1 MGVKHRVFDDNEEI
15 EDITIEAVKPLANG
29 LDSLSDSGSD
39 SDSDAAPEA
48 VDLNSAR
55 KTAQNREKQ
64 AKLDDER
71 CISEICDLVLPFQ
84 FIADIPLLH
93 FGSKRAARRKTN
105 RRREEVKQ
113 TQAQQQQR
121 LSTQSKGK
129 GREQQ
134 QDDDGEAAGEALSD
148 AATTSRQRP
157 ASALKAAKLDPSL
170 FLQAEEALQQARENA
185 AREQKQMKTEQLS
198 SKQASSKRDKRK
210 AVRKATR
217 EGGLKKKVIGYVS
230 VALAC
235 WAGL

>member
-1 MGVKHRVFDDNEEI
+1 MKGAFLK
-15 EDITIEAVKPLANG
+15 
-29 LDSLSDSGSD
+29 
-39 SDSDAAPEA
+39 
-48 VDLNSAR
+48 SA
-55 KTAQNREKQ
+55 T
-64 AKLDDER
+64 
-71 CISEICDLVLPFQ
+71 SFYPSSS
-84 FIADIPLLH
+84 IADVPLSH

-113 TQAQQQQR
+113 TQAQQQR

-134 QDDDGEAAGEALSD
+134 QDDDGDAAGEALSD
-148 AATTSRQRP
+148 AVTTSRQRP

-170 FLQAEEALQQARENA
+170 FVQAEEALQQARENA
-185 AREQKQMKTEQLS
+185 AREQKRMKTEQSS

>member
-1 MGVKHRVFDDNEEI
+1 MKGAFLKSATSFY
-15 EDITIEAVKPLANG
+15 
-29 LDSLSDSGSD
+29 LS
-39 SDSDAAPEA
+39 
-48 VDLNSAR
+48 NS
-55 KTAQNREKQ
+55 
-64 AKLDDER
+64 
-71 CISEICDLVLPFQ
+71 
-84 FIADIPLLH
+84 IADIPLSH
-93 FGSKRAARRKTN
+93 FDSKRAARRKTN
-105 RRREEVKQ
+105 RHREEVKQ

-134 QDDDGEAAGEALSD
+134 DDDGDAAGEASIN

-170 FLQAEEALQQARENA
+170 FVQAEEALQQARENA
-185 AREQKQMKTEQLS
+185 AREQKQMKTEQSS

-210 AVRKATR
+210 AVREATR

-235 WAGL
+235 WVGL